1 VDVDLKREITLTKE
15 KKIKRMRTVLEKL
28 IHHEL

>member
-1 VDVDLKREITLTKE
+1 VEVDLKREITLTKE
-15 KKIKRMRTVLEKL
+15 KKFKRMRTVLEKL